1 MAEIG
6 GSPGG
11 DNAPGFVRSFKD
23 ALAVL
28 SAILH
33 TRLELLVTELEEE
46 KERLRQTLVLTLL
59 AFFGLCFGF
68 ILLTIFLVI
77 FFWAQ
82 GWLVAIGG
90 LAAVYL
96 AVGIGAALKL
106 RQKILTRSGL
116 FPATLAE
123 LAKDRDHLRGSRRE

>member
-1 MAEIG
+1 MTEHG
-6 GSPGG
+6 GSPNGG
-11 DNAPGFVRSFKD
+11 NAPGFVRSFKD

-46 KERLRQTLVLTLL
+46 KERLRQTLVLILL

-68 ILLTIFLVI
+68 ILLMIFLVLL
-77 FFWAQ
+77 FWAK
-82 GWLVAIGG
+82 GWLIAIGG
-90 LAAVYL
+90 LAALYL
-96 AVGIGAALKL
+96 VVGVGAALKL
-106 RQKILTRSGL
+106 RRKILTRSGL

-123 LAKDRDHLRGSRRE
+123 LANDRDHLRGSRRE